1 MNFGKLSCPK
11 CGELG
16 MDNYDHWETRLN
28 TFGQTQWVFYR
39 QIIVGAQRFLFLPL
53 RPHFCFS
60 AFVGYDFQTC
70 VMSIKVDLCLREVWG
85 VK

>member
-28 TFGQTQWVFYR
+28 TFGQKQWLFYR
-39 QIIVGAQRFLFLPL
+39 QIIVKKGWRCWALLTSCDRKYPKKW
-53 RPHFCFS
+53 
-60 AFVGYDFQTC
+60 YDPC
-70 VMSIKVDLCLREVWG
+70 GC
-85 VK
+85 